1 MTIYITEAEMLDRYV
16 QGLQQ
21 AADRCIEI
29 IKADEKDKPEL
40 FVEFLNGIK
49 VAAGSSH
56 QLAHSRPDQSP
67 QWLDLRN
74 LLENILEAGKEL
86 PLMTNKQNGLW
97 MNIRNSL
104 KTLTEKG
111 KKVAFSRGMSR
122 TDVLF
127 DMDLR
132 MKNSPNLVGSPVG

>member
-1 MTIYITEAEMLDRYV
+1 MTLYITEKEMLDRYV
-16 QGLQQ
+16 DSLDK
-21 AADRCIEI
+21 ASARCLDI
-29 IKADEKDKPEL
+29 IKAEEKDKPAL
-40 FVEFLNGIK
+40 FVEFLNSIK

-74 LLENILEAGKEL
+74 LLENVLEAGKEL

-132 MKNSPNLVGSPVG
+132 MKNAPNLVSSPV